1 MKTEHLYFFK
11 KAEDQKEVEDKVASV
26 IDKHPEAYAS
36 HEVYAFAGDNT
47 MWMMTDLELR
57 TSDSSSLDEKAI
69 VTEARRKE
77 GISHLGSGPT
87 LNDSN
92 CRLVQCVT
100 ERRLLNVDPLEAL
113 GDNALN
119 TPIDKRALYELY
131 CLWVGGKRIPFQPGI
146 TRKSV
151 FSWHDI
157 RSQPSLT
164 VVVEPQD
171 SKTDHPIEAT
181 LLVHY
186 VFDQDVEFSQL
197 SNVVCPGKMI
207 TDFNIRLHLK
217 KPAFCGCIRGIVVK
231 RIVVKLK
238 EFTSCKVAVNGT
250 FAVCK
255 DVRDETLRDTE
266 CNYSISP
273 DRFDRYPGEASV
285 LIPSKFHECR
295 LPYLGPSFS
304 SENCSRTYALEYEVS
319 LECTRGICSS
329 KVVALIG
336 IGVPLPER
344 SYLYPEKQ
352 VKRVRDLL
360 HIDTFPKSPLVM
372 QEVRKNTEK
381 RTSSTNAG
389 ILGYQ
394 TLSVSDKKGSVLT
407 TTTISLLDPPPNTEK
422 PFSYLDAK
430 IDLNC
435 ALVYRKDGYSL
446 CSDSQVK
453 LEKSLW
459 LSLYDSYDLLPKNP
473 NYCVLVVQKKK
484 VILGMPFEEA
494 FKISIITEHDE
505 PLGIS
510 NIDITIIKKIVIM
523 EGQKQVCTERSFPLL
538 KESHGLFFG
547 VSLPSYPSGKKRFE
561 YRLPDEITKC
571 KIPRL
576 APSLASSAIHWDYF
590 LVVTITPD
598 WMTPFAKRFGAIQR
612 VDIVGED
619 FC

>member
-1 MKTEHLYFFK
+1 
-11 KAEDQKEVEDKVASV
+11 
-26 IDKHPEAYAS
+26 
-36 HEVYAFAGDNT
+36 
-47 MWMMTDLELR
+47 
-57 TSDSSSLDEKAI
+57 
-69 VTEARRKE
+69 
-77 GISHLGSGPT
+77 
-87 LNDSN
+87 
-92 CRLVQCVT
+92 
-100 ERRLLNVDPLEAL
+100 
-113 GDNALN
+113 
-119 TPIDKRALYELY
+119 
-131 CLWVGGKRIPFQPGI
+131 
-146 TRKSV
+146 
-151 FSWHDI
+151 
-157 RSQPSLT
+157 
-164 VVVEPQD
+164 
-171 SKTDHPIEAT
+171 
-181 LLVHY
+181 
-186 VFDQDVEFSQL
+186 
-197 SNVVCPGKMI
+197 
-207 TDFNIRLHLK
+207 
-217 KPAFCGCIRGIVVK
+217 
-231 RIVVKLK
+231 
-238 EFTSCKVAVNGT
+238 
-250 FAVCK
+250 
-255 DVRDETLRDTE
+255 
-266 CNYSISP
+266 
-273 DRFDRYPGEASV
+273 
-285 LIPSKFHECR
+285 
-295 LPYLGPSFS
+295 
-304 SENCSRTYALEYEVS
+304 
-319 LECTRGICSS
+319 
-329 KVVALIG
+329 
-336 IGVPLPER
+336 
-344 SYLYPEKQ
+344 
-352 VKRVRDLL
+352 
-360 HIDTFPKSPLVM
+360 M

-547 VSLPSYPSGKKRFE
+547 VSLPSYPSGKKHFE

-590 LVVTITPD
+590 LMVTITPD